1 MKIRRMIA
9 LACFLCF
16 LAGCGG
22 GPTPATT
29 EPSETAAPV
38 SDTLNL
44 WCFEAGKADAFLL
57 WNESGAVLIDTGE
70 SGFGKTILEK
80 LSELGIERLD
90 YLIVTHFDK
99 DHVGGAKKLLSAIPV
114 GTVLQSNCP
123 KTGADA
129 YEKYVAALAAA
140 GIEASTV
147 RQTLRFTLGDVR
159 FTVDPPAA
167 EHYETDASNN
177 SSLIVSV
184 THGADSLLFCGDA
197 EDLRLAE
204 FLETNPG
211 KYDLVKLPHHGR
223 WQSTLEQLLEQ
234 TQPTWT
240 VITSSDEEP
249 EDPETLA
256 LLNRS
261 GIQTILTREGA
272 LLITSEGNG
281 VTVHRETTGK

>member
-1 MKIRRMIA
+1 MKTRRMIA

-197 EDLRLAE
+197 LFDSIRRLLGGSRKQRQNTVNFKNEVRRIHYEQQQKPYTRRCEVCGRTDTDYPNLE
-204 FLETNPG
+204 FRYCSRCAGYHCFCMDHIN
-211 KYDLVKLPHHGR
+211 
-223 WQSTLEQLLEQ
+223 
-234 TQPTWT
+234 
-240 VITSSDEEP
+240 
-249 EDPETLA
+249 
-256 LLNRS
+256 N
-261 GIQTILTREGA
+261 
-272 LLITSEGNG
+272 
-281 VTVHRETTGK
+281 HRHFTE